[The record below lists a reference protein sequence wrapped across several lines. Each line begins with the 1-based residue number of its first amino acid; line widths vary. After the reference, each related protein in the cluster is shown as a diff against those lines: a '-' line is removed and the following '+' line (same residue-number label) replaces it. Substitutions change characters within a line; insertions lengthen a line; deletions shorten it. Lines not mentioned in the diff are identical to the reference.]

1 MQLFLKV
8 TPNAR
13 RSEIAGWGVDERGRP
28 VLLVRL
34 AAPPVD
40 GKANRELVAFLSD
53 ALGCAKRE
61 VTLLRGE
68 GARQKLVQ
76 IPDSAASALPPR
88 AS

>member
-13 RSEIAGWGVDERGRP
+13 RSQITGWGEDERGRP
-28 VLLVRL
+28 VLLARL

-40 GKANRELVAFLSD
+40 GKANRELIELLSD
-53 ALGCAKRE
+53 ALGCAKSQ
-61 VTLLRGE
+61 VILVHGE
-68 GARQKLVQ
+68 GARQKVVQ

-88 AS
+88 AG